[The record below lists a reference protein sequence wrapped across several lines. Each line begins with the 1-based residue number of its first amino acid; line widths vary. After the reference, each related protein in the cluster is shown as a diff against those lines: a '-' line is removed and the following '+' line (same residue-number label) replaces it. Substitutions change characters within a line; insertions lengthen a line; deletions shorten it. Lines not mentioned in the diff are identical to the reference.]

1 MSGGWTP
8 MVHLFTQSGGK
19 LKFNDKDYIFI
30 PDMNKSPTDQISVG
44 SCNGNFELD
53 DLISNTIKNIKIF
66 LDLDK
71 TIYDNLNVVCSK
83 ESEKRRHG
91 YDENYTDLIT
101 NKGSELL
108 PYIIKAIDEIVSA
121 LNEQTQKPG
130 IGDA

>member
-1 MSGGWTP
+1 MRIGIDEFK
-8 MVHLFTQSGGK
+8 FTSEIKSKINIQEAIISLEK
-19 LKFNDKDYIFI
+19 SKDFYI
-30 PDMNKSPTDQISVG
+30 NKDR
-44 SCNGNFELD
+44 EW
-53 DLISNTIKNIKIF
+53 K
-66 LDLDK
+66 
-71 TIYDNLNVVCSK
+71 SK